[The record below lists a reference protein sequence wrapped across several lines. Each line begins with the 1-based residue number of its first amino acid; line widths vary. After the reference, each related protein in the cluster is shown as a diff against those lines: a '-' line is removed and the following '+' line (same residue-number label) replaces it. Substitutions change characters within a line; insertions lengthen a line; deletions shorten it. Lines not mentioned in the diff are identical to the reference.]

1 MLHEQNTQFVMFFI
15 NEMCEYLLKNMEF
28 DVNLKKLA
36 VRFYYKCSRKN
47 MQFNNEDA
55 LFTYIAQNI
64 NIISNSDCLQPFLID
79 LLRRVN
85 SSRIKELFT
94 DILNYIQ
101 TTKKLI
107 LNTITMAEVTYK
119 PEFE

>member
-1 MLHEQNTQFVMFFI
+1 MFFI